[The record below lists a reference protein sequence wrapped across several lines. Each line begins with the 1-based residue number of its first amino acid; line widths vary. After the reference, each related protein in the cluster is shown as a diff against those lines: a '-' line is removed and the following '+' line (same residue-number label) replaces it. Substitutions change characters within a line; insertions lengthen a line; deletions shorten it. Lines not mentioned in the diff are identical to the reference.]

1 MLRKTHSL
9 GAVLLCLLL
18 SGIVLADQ
26 ITLKNGDRLTGKIV
40 KSDAKELVIQTESAG
55 AVTVKRDAIATIN
68 SEQPLNV
75 FTSDGQ
81 KLVGPVET
89 EAEKIVVRTKDAGLV
104 DAPLAKVN
112 IIRSNEEQV
121 RVEAEEER
129 YRNPGLTDLWTGTA
143 EFGLS
148 LARGNSDTLTFVA
161 GGDAVRAT
169 RRDKT
174 TIYAATIRSTNRVNN
189 VRQTSAS
196 AIRFGGRYDINFS
209 EKMFGFGF
217 ADVEYNRFQL
227 VEPRLVLG
235 GGIGR
240 NIIKND
246 RTVYDVFAGAAS
258 NQEFFTNGTRRRT
271 AEVLFGHELTR
282 RLNKASS
289 LKHRWVVYPNVSDF
303 GQYRSVF
310 DLSLLTN
317 LSSRLSWYVT
327 IGDRYVSNPLAGAKS
342 NDLLFTTGIRTTFG
356 RKRG

>member
-1 MLRKTHSL
+1 MLRKTHSIF
-9 GAVLLCLLL
+9 AVVLCLFL
-18 SGIVLADQ
+18 SGVVLADQ

-40 KSDAKELVIQTESAG
+40 KSDDKELVIQTESAG
-55 AVTVKRDAIATIN
+55 AITVKRDAIATIN

-89 EAEKIVVRTKDAGLV
+89 QAEKVVVNTKDAGVV

-112 IIRSNEEQV
+112 IIRSNEEQA

-129 YRNPGLTDLWTGTA
+129 YRNPGLTDLWVGAA
-143 EFGLS
+143 EVGLS
-148 LARGNSDTLTFVA
+148 LARGNSDTFTFVA

-174 TIYAATIRSTNRVNN
+174 TIYASLIRASNSVNGA
-189 VRQTSAS
+189 RQTSAS
-196 AIRFGGRYDINFS
+196 AVRFGGRYDINFS
-209 EKMFGFGF
+209 KKMFGFGF

-246 RTVYDVFAGAAS
+246 RTVFDIFAGASS

-271 AEVLFGHELTR
+271 AEVLFGEELTR
-282 RLNKASS
+282 RLNSRS
-289 LKHRWVVYPNVSDF
+289 LLKHRFVIYPNVSDTGEF
-303 GQYRSVF
+303 RSVF

-317 LSSRLSWYVT
+317 LSSRLSWHVT
-327 IGDRYVSNPLAGAKS
+327 IGDRYVSNPLPGAKS

-356 RKRG
+356 RKQ